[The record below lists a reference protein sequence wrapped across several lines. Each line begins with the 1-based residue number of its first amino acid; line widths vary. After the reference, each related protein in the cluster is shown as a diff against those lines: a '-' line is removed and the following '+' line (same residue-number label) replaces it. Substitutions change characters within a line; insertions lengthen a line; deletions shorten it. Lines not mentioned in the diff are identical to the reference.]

1 MITINEA
8 LQSVLSQQQSYGTED
23 IKLSATTG
31 RFLAEDIFTDLDAP
45 PFDRVMMDGIAI
57 RLGNLDNP
65 LKPSYTVQGI
75 QSAGTPQM
83 ELMDADHCLEVMTG
97 AILPVGA
104 DTIIPYEEIEI
115 KDGNAHIQLE
125 KASKRYI
132 HNRGSDS
139 KKGEKIISKGKLIT
153 AADIGILA
161 TVGKATVSVA
171 KLPSV
176 AIISTGDELVDVNQT
191 PLPHQIRKSNVYTLW
206 SALVKEGIL
215 SKMYHI
221 NDDKEALEN
230 TLSKLIDTYD
240 VLLLSGGVSK
250 GKFDHIPAVLSDL
263 GVHKHF
269 HRVAQR
275 PGKPFWFGHHPEKGT
290 KVFAYPGNPV
300 STYVNHLF
308 YFQQWL
314 HASMGTPLQLE
325 VKALGEKIPGNPNL
339 SRFVSV
345 RIDAKTG
352 HAFPFSHNGS
362 GDLFSLSKTDGFL
375 LLPQRDGDFL
385 EGEQLEFLCIR

>member
-8 LQSVLSQQQSYGTED
+8 LQSVLSQRQSYGTEKV
-23 IKLSATTG
+23 KLSGATG

-45 PFDRVMMDGIAI
+45 PFDRVMMDGVAI
-57 RLGNLDNP
+57 RLGDLDNP
-65 LKPSYTVQGI
+65 IKPSYIIQGI
-75 QSAGTPQM
+75 QAAGTPQM
-83 ELMDADHCLEVMTG
+83 ELLDADHCLEVMTG
-97 AILPVGA
+97 AILPIGA
-104 DTIIPYEEIEI
+104 DTIIPYEEIETT
-115 KDGNAHIQLE
+115 DGNAHIQLE
-125 KASKRYI
+125 KAAKRFVHY
-132 HNRGSDS
+132 RGSDS
-139 KKGEKIISKGKLIT
+139 KKGQKIIPKGKLIT

-161 TVGKATVSVA
+161 TVGKADVSVA

-176 AIISTGDELVDVNQT
+176 AIISTGDELVEVDQT

-206 SALVKEGIL
+206 SAIVKEGIL

-221 NDDKEALEN
+221 NDDKDALVK
-230 TLSKLIDTYD
+230 TLSDLMDAYD

-250 GKFDHIPAVLSDL
+250 GKFDHIPDVLSDL
-263 GVHKHF
+263 GVHKLF

-314 HASMGTPLQLE
+314 HASLGTPLQPE
-325 VKALGEKIPGNPNL
+325 VKTLGEKIPGNPNL

-345 RIDAKTG
+345 SIDAKTG
-352 HAFPFSHNGS
+352 RAYPFSHNGS